1 MAPRGKR
8 SNATGSSPA
17 AKRSRMATGAPS
29 RRAATPSA
37 TAPRP
42 KRPYRL
48 NEELIR
54 ADDFILVEYDG
65 EVPESEDS
73 NEDWIIFAPLDV
85 PITPEI
91 ERKIEAHPKLS
102 PIHKELKE
110 KTKKTCSLKLQ
121 HHKIYAYSTSYDQ
134 HFRVDVVEFLPSN
147 CLRLHWEAY
156 GKGGV
161 VMVDNDAE
169 EMEEENE
176 EDVEELIQIE
186 NEFNKNRI
194 EELQSQLEE
203 KQRSEETLRAALKLK
218 EAEIASLK
226 KELEEKL
233 AHEFATKQDQEQ
245 VFNGENAETA
255 KTHNAAEAIDE
266 VEDVADDVVPRDE
279 DVGLQADVGPCAPR
293 VSNGTASAEEG
304 TSVAVDVVQE
314 SDNTKVST
322 AAEATDED
330 GKVVEDAAANIENGT
345 PAAHKIAQIAE
356 HSVVEAAEKTDAV
369 KEIEHRAEDVT
380 AFVEDGAP
388 VIEEVARIANH
399 FVDEADKTDNADVK
413 EIPVNQGADDRVDVA
428 VEEAIAAVEKIE
440 TQAEDLTTSVEN
452 GAPITPISQE
462 VAPGAE
468 DPVDVSGKL
477 ANADVDEDAIPA
489 EDVTV
494 EDGAPIAQGVDQGA
508 DDSLDVTEKVDND
521 VVEIVTTDAEDVDA
535 WLV

>member
-102 PIHKELKE
+102 LIHKEIKE
-110 KTKKTCSLKLQ
+110 KSKKTCSLKLQ

-255 KTHNAAEAIDE
+255 ETHNAAEAIGE
-266 VEDVADDVVPRDE
+266 VEDVGDDVVPRDE
-279 DVGLQADVGPCAPR
+279 DVGLRVDVGPCAPR
-293 VSNGTASAEEG
+293 VSNGTAFVEEG
-304 TSVAVDVVQE
+304 TSVA
-314 SDNTKVST
+314 
-322 AAEATDED
+322 
-330 GKVVEDAAANIENGT
+330 VEDAAANIENGT
-345 PAAHKIAQIAE
+345 PAVHKIAQIAE

-369 KEIEHRAEDVT
+369 KEIENRAEDVT
-380 AFVEDGAP
+380 AFAEDGAP

-413 EIPVNQGADDRVDVA
+413 EIPVNQRADDRVDVA
-428 VEEAIAAVEKIE
+428 VLAAIAAVEEIE
-440 TQAEDLTTSVEN
+440 TQAKDLTTSVEN
-452 GAPITPISQE
+452 GAPIAPISQE

-468 DPVDVSGKL
+468 DPVDVSGKI
-477 ANADVDEDAIPA
+477 ANADVEKDAIPG

-494 EDGAPIAQGVDQGA
+494 EDGAPVVQGVDQGA
-508 DDSLDVTEKVDND
+508 DGIVNEAEKS
-521 VVEIVTTDAEDVDA
+521 EP
-535 WLV
+535 